1 MEATDLK
8 LGKKKTE
15 EIEEQTKTSE
25 DDLIGYLGIQG
36 ARVPEGYTQVESYPL
51 RPPFSYA
58 WIFQDDSEGNFYYV
72 VDELT
77 MTRAEREAYKQ
88 LKGVLEY
95 ELRAPRIEE
104 TLEESF
110 HRQLPGI
117 IDDHQAVLES
127 TDQVSLKKIMYY
139 LERDL
144 IGYGR
149 IDGLIRDPYI
159 EDISCVGVN
168 KPVFLWHRKYEGAKT
183 NIIYTDEE
191 ELNDFITRIVHR
203 QGKHVSIAHPIVDL
217 TLPGKHR
224 LAVSFGK
231 ETTPAGTSFTIRK
244 FREDPIT
251 IVDLIM
257 NETIDESIAAYLWML
272 MENKMSVMVVGPTGA
287 GKTTALNAIACLV
300 KPDFKMISVEEV
312 SEINLPQENWVST
325 IARPGF
331 GGGGEGEVTLY
342 DLIKSAVRHRPALI
356 LVGEVRGE
364 EAYVL
369 FQALATGHGGMCT
382 MHAEDVDTVIQRLTQ
397 PPMNIPSGILPLM
410 NCVIVV
416 KQVKTPNFVNSDRK
430 ISTRKFVQVSELDS
444 TGLVHDVF
452 TWNQSE
458 DIFQHDFDKSYL
470 LNKMAKNLD
479 VPLSVVKQELERRK
493 HILLSMVEKN
503 LRDFRSVHKALST
516 SLNLEDLARKE
527 AERSNSH

>member
-1 MEATDLK
+1 LEVADLK
-8 LGKKKTE
+8 IGKKKAEQE
-15 EIEEQTKTSE
+15 ESITRISQDEI
-25 DDLIGYLGIQG
+25 IGHLGIQG
-36 ARVPEGYTQVESYPL
+36 FRVPEGFTQIESYPL
-51 RPPFSYA
+51 NPPFSYA
-58 WIFQDDSEGNFYYV
+58 WIFQDDSEGSYFYA
-72 VDELT
+72 VDELV
-77 MTRAEREAYKQ
+77 MTKNEREAYCQ
-88 LKGVLEY
+88 LKSTLEY
-95 ELRAPRIEE
+95 ELKAPR
-104 TLEESF
+104 LEESLNDSF
-110 HRQLPGI
+110 HRQMPAI
-117 IDDHQAVLES
+117 ISEHQAVLTG
-127 TDQVSLKKIMYY
+127 TDQVGLKKIMYY

-159 EDISCVGVN
+159 EDISCLGNN
-168 KPVFLWHRKYEGAKT
+168 KPIFLYHRKYENAKT

-191 ELNDFITRIVHR
+191 ELDDFITRIVHR
-203 QGKHVSIAHPIVDL
+203 QGKHISIAHPIVDL

-251 IVDLIM
+251 IVDLIT
-257 NETIDESIAAYLWML
+257 NETIDESIGAYLWML

-331 GGGGEGEVTLY
+331 SNDSQGEVTLY

-382 MHAEDVDTVIQRLTQ
+382 MHAEDVETVIQRLTQ
-397 PPMNIPSGILPLM
+397 PPMNIPQGILSLM

-416 KQVKTPNFVNSDRK
+416 KQVKTPGFVMSEKK
-430 ISTRKFVQVSELDS
+430 ISTRKFVRISEIDS
-444 TGLVHDVF
+444 IGAIYDVF
-452 TWNQSE
+452 TWNPSE
-458 DIFQHDFDKSYL
+458 DVFVNDFDKSCL
-470 LNKMAKNLD
+470 LSKIAKNLD
-479 VPLSVVKQELERRK
+479 VPLVVVKQELERRK
-493 HILLSMVEKN
+493 QILLKMVENN
-503 LRDFRSVHKALST
+503 LRDFRSVHKALSS
-516 SLNLEDLARKE
+516 SLNLSDIEKAAQKVQQ
-527 AERSNSH
+527 S